1 MAAFEETMV
10 KIQSKLDPNVA
21 LKVYEGHFATT
32 HSHITKYIDLTT
44 LKARRSE
51 AMAAANILADKY
63 VNTTIVDTIVCMD
76 GCEVIGAY
84 LADKLTRNGILSMNA
99 HKTIYILSPEIGS
112 GGLIVFRDNTE
123 MMIKGKNV
131 VVLLASATTGKTV
144 RQCVD
149 FIEYYGGNIAGI
161 SAIFS
166 AAPEV
171 NGYPVN
177 AIFTD
182 KDVPSYGTY
191 PPPLCPFCKNA
202 QKLDA
207 VVNSYGYS
215 KI

>member
-1 MAAFEETMV
+1 MAAFEKTMV
-10 KIQSKLDPNVA
+10 KIQSKLDPNVN

-51 AMAAANILADKY
+51 AMAAANLLADRY

-84 LADKLTRNGILSMNA
+84 LADKLTQNGILSMNA

-112 GGLIVFRDNTE
+112 GGYIVFRDNTE
-123 MMIKGKNV
+123 MMIRGKNV
-131 VVLLASATTGKTV
+131 LVLLASATTGKTV

-149 FIEYYGGNIAGI
+149 FIEYYGGQIAGI

-171 NGYPVN
+171 NGYPVH
-177 AIFTD
+177 AIFTE
-182 KDVPSYGTY
+182 KDIPSYATY
-191 PPPLCPFCKNA
+191 APPVCPFCKN
-202 QKLDA
+202 KVKIDA
-207 VVNSYGYS
+207 LVNSYGYS